1 MIGEDT
7 PPRRPA
13 AFRLDEAVMV
23 EAGATER
30 IDPSRPAIE
39 PEPDDDDRPPVVPA
53 KRRGAPW
60 AGLFFTGLGGLASLG
75 IGLSIDRLIEDLFAR
90 ADWLGW
96 LAAVLAAAAAVG
108 ALAIVVREAVAILRL
123 KRIEDLR
130 TRAETAAAADDRAA
144 AETVVADLVRLMRER
159 PETAH
164 GRAALAGHL
173 AEIIDGRDLVGL
185 AERELLEP
193 LDRQARALVTDA
205 AKRVSVVTALSPRAI
220 VDLLFVLASSMALI
234 RRLARLYGGRPGF
247 LGFVTLAR
255 HVVGHLAVTGG
266 MAAGDSILHELVGK
280 GIATR
285 ISAKLGEG
293 VVNGLMTA
301 RVGLA
306 AIDVCRPL
314 PFVATKRLRVSDV
327 VTDIGTFAP
336 GVRNGEG

>member
-7 PPRRPA
+7 PSRRPA

-23 EAGATER
+23 EAGATDR
-30 IDPSRPAIE
+30 IDPARTAIE
-39 PEPDDDDRPPVVPA
+39 PEPDDDEGPPVLPA

-60 AGLFFTGLGGLASLG
+60 AGLFFTGLGGLLSLG
-75 IGLSIDRLIEDLFAR
+75 IGLSVDRLIEDLFAR

-96 LAAVLAAAAAVG
+96 LAAVLAAATALG
-108 ALAIVVREAVAILRL
+108 ALAIIVREAVAILRL

-130 TRAETAAAADDRAA
+130 ALADAAAAADDRAA

-255 HVVGHLAVTGG
+255 HVMGHLAVTGG

-336 GVRNGEG
+336 GARTGEG